1 MKDFTDTFAAMV
13 AGRLGTLDW
22 FEARALEEG
31 LSAFR
36 DIRAGRN
43 AAPKLIL
50 KP

>member
-1 MKDFTDTFAAMV
+1 MKDFADTFAAMV
-13 AGRLGTLDW
+13 AGQLGTLDW
-22 FEARALEEG
+22 FEVRALDEG

-36 DIRAGRN
+36 EIRAGRN